1 MWYSLPMKT
10 RNLLIIAAIIT
21 ICLFAGQAQAFAD
34 SDELDL
40 SGESAV
46 LMNLEDG
53 EVLYEKNAR
62 EIRDPASLTKILTLM
77 IVLDTLDMDQEVTVP
92 DSVDNSGTS
101 IYLVP
106 GEKLT
111 VEELVYGM
119 MLKSGNDAA
128 QILALEA
135 GDSQEHFS
143 EMMNARAKECG
154 AEDTDFKNPNGM
166 NEDPN
171 ALNWTTAY
179 DLALITREAMK
190 DERYREIVA
199 TKKYTIPA
207 TNKSEERVLKN
218 SNVCIRGH
226 KMRSINGEKRPLKY
240 EGCTGGKTGHSS
252 TAGYCFM
259 GTAKRDN
266 MELVGVSLHAS
277 GYSARY
283 IDVIKMWDY
292 GFDHFKTYTAVKG
305 GDVLGSQ
312 KVRGGSLSEVDF
324 GVMEDMSI
332 TVAKDDEVE
341 HNIATSTKLY
351 SKELT
356 APISK
361 GDVVGIVEACD
372 EEGNVIATADLCA
385 LEDVDK
391 GWILSRFGVADEDAG
406 VYILMFSALVILI
419 LIIVIIVRLR
429 RGKSAKDLN

>member
-1 MWYSLPMKT
+1 MKT
-10 RNLLIIAAIIT
+10 RNILIIAAIAFIF
-21 ICLFAGQAQAFAD
+21 LFAGQAQGFAD

-46 LMNLEDG
+46 LMNMETGD
-53 EVLYEKNAR
+53 VLYEKNAR

-92 DSVDNSGTS
+92 DNVDNSGTS

-128 QILALEA
+128 QVLALEA
-135 GDSQEHFS
+135 GGSQEHFS

-199 TKKYTIPA
+199 TTKYTIPA
-207 TNKSEERVLKN
+207 TNKSEERVLKS

-226 KMRSINGEKRPLKY
+226 KMRNINGEKRPLKY
-240 EGCTGGKTGHSS
+240 DGCTGGKTGHSS

-259 GTAKRDN
+259 GTAQRDN

-292 GFDHFKTYTAVKG
+292 GFEHFKTYTAAKG
-305 GDVLGSQ
+305 GDVLDSQ
-312 KVRGGSLSEVDF
+312 KVSRGSLAEVDL
-324 GVMEDMSI
+324 GVMEDMNITIDKNSDTENSI
-332 TVAKDDEVE
+332 SISIKP
-341 HNIATSTKLY
+341 N
-351 SKELT
+351 SKELV

-361 GDVVGIVEACD
+361 GDILGTVEAYD
-372 EEGNVIATADLCA
+372 EGGSVIATADLCA

-391 GWILSRFGVADEDAG
+391 GWILSRFGIADEDAG
-406 VYILMFSALVILI
+406 VYILLFSAVVILI
-419 LIIVIIVRLR
+419 LIIVIMVRLR
-429 RGKSAKDLN
+429 RGRSAKDPN

>member
-1 MWYSLPMKT
+1 MIAT
-10 RNLLIIAAIIT
+10 IIL

-46 LMNLEDG
+46 LMNLENG

-111 VEELVYGM
+111 VKDLVYGM

-128 QILALEA
+128 QVLALEA
-135 GDSQEHFS
+135 GGSLEDFS
-143 EMMNARAKECG
+143 ELMNAKAKECG

-226 KMRSINGEKRPLKY
+226 KMRSINGVKRPLKY

-292 GFDHFKTYTAVKG
+292 GFDHFETYTEDPCGPGQTESFRPIHPCA
-305 GDVLGSQ
+305 
-312 KVRGGSLSEVDF
+312 LSRARR
-324 GVMEDMSI
+324 S
-332 TVAKDDEVE
+332 
-341 HNIATSTKLY
+341 TST
-351 SKELT
+351 T
-356 APISK
+356 RA
-361 GDVVGIVEACD
+361 V
-372 EEGNVIATADLCA
+372 
-385 LEDVDK
+385 
-391 GWILSRFGVADEDAG
+391 SRSPPSRARD
-406 VYILMFSALVILI
+406 
-419 LIIVIIVRLR
+419 R
-429 RGKSAKDLN
+429 